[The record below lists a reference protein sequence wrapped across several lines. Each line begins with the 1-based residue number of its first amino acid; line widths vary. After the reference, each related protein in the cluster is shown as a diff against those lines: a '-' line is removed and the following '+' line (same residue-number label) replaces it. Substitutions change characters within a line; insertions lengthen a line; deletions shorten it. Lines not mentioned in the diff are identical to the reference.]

1 MEDPDRKCV
10 AAEADRRERGRV
22 PTAEPATLTPACSD
36 TAVTVENTSEGG
48 LFAVLEGTLEF
59 EITLEGDSEPRLVQL
74 VRSQSLPGGKL
85 GIGFK
90 FVRPEDPGGAT

>member
-1 MEDPDRKCV
+1 MKESDRKSV

-22 PTAEPATLTPACSD
+22 PTAEPATLTPTCSE
-36 TAVTVENTSEGG
+36 TAVTVANTSQGG
-48 LFAVLEGTLEF
+48 LFAVLEGSLEF
-59 EITLEGDSEPRLVQL
+59 EICLKGDPEPRLVQL